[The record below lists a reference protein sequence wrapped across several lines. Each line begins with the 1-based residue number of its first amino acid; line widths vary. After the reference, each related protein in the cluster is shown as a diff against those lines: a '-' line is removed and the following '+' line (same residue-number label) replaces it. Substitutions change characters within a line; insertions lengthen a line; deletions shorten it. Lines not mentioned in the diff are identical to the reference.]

1 MESAE
6 EVLNMIRERNKN
18 DFNTRIN
25 DLKEEVKRMNWEDYT
40 KTPRVFV

>member
-25 DLKEEVKRMNWEDYT
+25 DLKEEVKRMNWEDYMY
-40 KTPRVFV
+40 